1 MAINLPIVSKF
12 DDKGIKGAEKALAGF
27 GKIAAGVAAA
37 ATAAVAGIAVKSI
50 QEFAK
55 FDEQL
60 NKSLAIMGDVSEAMR
75 GEMSD
80 AAREVAKS
88 TTFSA
93 DQAAESFFF
102 LASAGLDAEAAVAA
116 MPQVA
121 KFAQAGMFDMALAT
135 DLATDAQS
143 ALGLSSKDAT
153 ENLENLTRITDVFVR
168 ANTLANTS
176 VEQLATAFTTKAGTA
191 LKTVGK
197 DVEEGAAA
205 LALFADQGVKGEIA
219 GTQLTNT
226 IFGLTDRA
234 LKAPAAFEKLGISVF
249 DAEGNMRNFAD
260 IADDL
265 GGAFQG
271 MTEEQKLAELGAL
284 GFTKQARAGV
294 LMLSGQGDKIRDYEA
309 ALRDAAGF
317 TQDVASKQLLTP
329 TAQFALLGSA
339 MNDVAIEIGSFL
351 APALGGLAGNLASLI
366 NHGMEPLTNFLETRV
381 GPAVKIAS
389 DFIGEFFAR
398 LSEGSISVAGTMEKL
413 VDAIVGFF
421 TGDGLTKLLNGFI
434 EMRAT
439 IIDAFIKVIPMVV
452 GAVVMILPAIV
463 ETIAKML
470 PTILDQAVETFNAL
484 VEAVVIVLPMLLKA
498 LLDMLPDIIKS
509 IISMLP
515 KIVESAITL
524 FTGLVTA
531 VIKVVPELIQA
542 IIDALPQI
550 IDAIIDALPQIIEA
564 GFTLFAGLATAL
576 YRAFPDIIKALL
588 ELLPGII
595 STILGLVPQL
605 ISAGF
610 ELVKGLAKGM
620 IDNIPK
626 LLGEAAKAI
635 GGALTNGVKAVF
647 QIKSPSRVFMDIGEN
662 VVTGLEEGI
671 TDNLRQ
677 LENASIGMASTV
689 TATAENN
696 MSGLSAPMPIL
707 GASQGSSGGMTLNLT
722 VNAGMGADGADI
734 GRKIVDEILRFE
746 RSSGKVFARA

>member
-27 GKIAAGVAAA
+27 GKMAAGIAAA
-37 ATAAVAGIAVKSI
+37 ATAAVAGIAIKSI

-121 KFAQAGMFDMALAT
+121 KFAQAGMFDMARAT

-143 ALGLSSKDAT
+143 ALGLSSKDAE
-153 ENLENLTRITDVFVR
+153 ENLANLTRVTDVFVR

-234 LKAPAAFEKLGISVF
+234 LKAPGAFEKLGISVF

-294 LMLSGQGDKIRDYEA
+294 LMLSGQGDKIREYES

-317 TQDVASKQLLTP
+317 TQDVAAKQLLTP

-339 MNDVAIEIGSFL
+339 MSNVAIEIGSFL

-366 NHGMEPLTNFLETRV
+366 NHGLEPLTKFLETRV
-381 GPAVKIAS
+381 GPAVAIAS

-470 PTILDQAVETFNAL
+470 PAILDQAVETFNAL
-484 VEAVVIVLPMLLKA
+484 VEAVVVVLPMLLKA

-531 VIKVVPELIQA
+531 VIEVVPELIQA

-564 GFTLFAGLATAL
+564 GFTLFTGLATAL

-595 STILGLVPQL
+595 GTILGLVPQL

-626 LLGEAAKAI
+626 LLGEAAKAV

>member
-12 DDKGIKGAEKALAGF
+12 DDKGIKNAESALAGF

-37 ATAAVAGIAVKSI
+37 ATAAVAGIAIKSI

-55 FDEQL
+55 FDEKL
-60 NKSLAIMGDVSEAMR
+60 NQSLAIMGDVSEAMR

-143 ALGLSSKDAT
+143 ALGLSSKDAE
-153 ENLENLTRITDVFVR
+153 ENLANLTRVTDVFVR

-294 LMLSGQGDKIRDYEA
+294 LMLSGQGDKIREYET

-317 TQDVASKQLLTP
+317 TEDVAAKQLLTP

-366 NHGMEPLTNFLETRV
+366 NHGLEPLTNFLETRV
-381 GPAVKIAS
+381 GPAVAIAS

-421 TGDGLTKLLNGFI
+421 TGDGLNKLLNGFV
-434 EMRAT
+434 EMRNA
-439 IIDAFIKVIPMVV
+439 IVRAFIEVIPMLVGVV
-452 GAVVMILPAIV
+452 VTILPAIV
-463 ETIAKML
+463 DTIAKML

-498 LLDMLPDIIKS
+498 LLDMLPSIIES

-515 KIVESAITL
+515 KLVESAITL

-531 VIKVVPELIQA
+531 VIEVVPELIQA

-550 IDAIIDALPQIIEA
+550 IKAIIDALPQIIEA
-564 GFTLFAGLATAL
+564 GFTLFTGLATAL

-595 STILGLVPQL
+595 GTILGFVPQL

-620 IDNIPK
+620 IDNIPR
-626 LLGEAAKAI
+626 LLGEAARAI

-647 QIKSPSRVFMDIGEN
+647 QIKSPSRVFMDIGED
-662 VVTGLEEGI
+662 VVTGLEQGI
-671 TDNLRQ
+671 TDNLRM
-677 LENASIGMASTV
+677 LENASLGMTSTV
-689 TATAENN
+689 TGTVEG
-696 MSGLSAPMPIL
+696 GLSFMGAPIPL
-707 GASQGSSGGMTLNLT
+707 TSGSSGGGNTMQLNVT
-722 VNAGMGADGADI
+722 VNAGMGADGQDI

-746 RSSGKVFARA
+746 RSSGRVFARA

>member
-1 MAINLPIVSKF
+1 VGINLPIVSKY
-12 DDKGIKGAEKALAGF
+12 DDKGIKSAEAALQNF
-27 GKIAAGVAAA
+27 GKLAAGIAAA

-60 NKSLAIMGDVSEAMR
+60 NKSLAIMGNVSDAMR
-75 GEMSD
+75 TEMSD
-80 AAREVAKS
+80 AAREVART

-102 LASAGLDAEAAVAA
+102 LASAGLDAEASIAA

-143 ALGLSSKDAT
+143 ALGLSSKDAS

-271 MTEEQKLAELGAL
+271 MSEEQKLAELGAL

-294 LMLSGQGDKIRDYEA
+294 LMLSGQGDKIREYET

-317 TQDVASKQLLTP
+317 TQDVANKQLLTP

-339 MNDVAIEIGSFL
+339 IDDIAIEIGSVL
-351 APALGGLAGNLASLI
+351 APAVGDMAGLFADLLLNVLPLVTDFMETKIVPALNTFMTGFKDLA
-366 NHGMEPLTNFLETRV
+366 V
-381 GPAVKIAS
+381 GL
-389 DFIGEFFAR
+389 R
-398 LSEGSISVAGTMEKL
+398 EGSLSIEEIFTQLIDNIVA
-413 VDAIVGFF
+413 FF
-421 TGDGLTKLLNGFI
+421 SGDGLSKLVEGFV
-434 EMRAT
+434 EMRST
-439 IIDAFIKVIPMVV
+439 IINAFIKLIPLVV
-452 GAVVMILPAIV
+452 NAIIEILPAIV
-463 ETIAKML
+463 DTLAKMI
-470 PTILDQAVETFNAL
+470 PGILDQAVETFMALVDAVVLVLPNLLNAL
-484 VEAVVIVLPMLLKA
+484 LLMLPKIIESLIG
-498 LLDMLPDIIKS
+498 MLPDI
-509 IISMLP
+509 
-515 KIVESAITL
+515 VESAVEL
-524 FTGLVTA
+524 FTGIVTA
-531 VIKVVPELIQA
+531 LIKVIPNLIETLIDA
-542 IIDALPQI
+542 MPRIVDALIDALP
-550 IDAIIDALPQIIEA
+550 LIIEA
-564 GFTLFAGLATAL
+564 AFTLFAGIITAL
-576 YRAFPDIIKALL
+576 MRQWPEIIAALGRLFPKLIGYIV
-588 ELLPGII
+588 GN
-595 STILGLVPQL
+595 VPKMVDAGFQL
-605 ISAGF
+605 I
-610 ELVKGLAKGM
+610 KGLAKGL
-620 IDNIPK
+620 IDNIPR
-626 LLGEAAKAI
+626 LLGEAAAAI
-635 GGALTNGVKAVF
+635 GNALTNGVKAVF
-647 QIKSPSRVFMDIGEN
+647 QIQSPSRVFMDIGSD
-662 VVTGLEEGI
+662 VVAGLEEGI
-671 TDNLRQ
+671 TDNLRM
-677 LENASIGMASTV
+677 LENASLGMASTV
-689 TATAENN
+689 TGTVE
-696 MSGLSAPMPIL
+696 SGLSNMATPIPLRAP
-707 GASQGSSGGMTLNLT
+707 SQGSGGGLQLNVT

-734 GRKIVDEILRFE
+734 GRKIVDEIIKFE
-746 RSSGKVFARA
+746 RSSGRVFARA

>member
-27 GKIAAGVAAA
+27 GKMAAGIAAA
-37 ATAAVAGIAVKSI
+37 ATAAVAGIAIKSI

-121 KFAQAGMFDMALAT
+121 KFAQAGMFDMARAT

-143 ALGLSSKDAT
+143 ALGLSSKDAE
-153 ENLENLTRITDVFVR
+153 ENLANLTRVTDVFVR

-234 LKAPAAFEKLGISVF
+234 LKAPGAFEKLGISVF

-294 LMLSGQGDKIRDYEA
+294 LMLSGQGDKIREYES

-317 TQDVASKQLLTP
+317 TQDVAAKQLLTP

-339 MNDVAIEIGSFL
+339 MSNVAIEIGSFL

-366 NHGMEPLTNFLETRV
+366 NHGLEPLTNFLETRV
-381 GPAVKIAS
+381 GPAVAIAS

-421 TGDGLTKLLNGFI
+421 TGDGLNKLLNGFV
-434 EMRAT
+434 EMRNT
-439 IIDAFIKVIPMVV
+439 IVRAFIEVIPMLVGVV
-452 GAVVMILPAIV
+452 VTILPAIV
-463 ETIAKML
+463 DTIAKML
-470 PTILDQAVETFNAL
+470 PKILDQAVETFNAL

-524 FTGLVTA
+524 FTGIITA
-531 VIKVVPELIQA
+531 LIEVIPDIIETL
-542 IIDALPQI
+542 IDAMPRI
-550 IDAIIDALPQIIEA
+550 VDALINALPLIIEA
-564 GFTLFAGLATAL
+564 AFTLFAGIITAL
-576 YRAFPDIIKALL
+576 MRQWP
-588 ELLPGII
+588 EII
-595 STILGLVPQL
+595 SALGRLFPKLVGAIIGHVPKMVDAGFQL
-605 ISAGF
+605 I
-610 ELVKGLAKGM
+610 KGLAKGL
-620 IDNIPK
+620 IDNIPRI
-626 LLGEAAKAI
+626 LGEAAAAI
-635 GGALTNGVKAVF
+635 GNALTNGVKAVF
-647 QIKSPSRVFMDIGEN
+647 QIKSPSRVFMDIGED
-662 VVTGLEEGI
+662 VVTGLEQGI
-671 TDNLRQ
+671 TDNLRM
-677 LENASIGMASTV
+677 LENASLGMTSTV
-689 TATAENN
+689 TGTVEG
-696 MSGLSAPMPIL
+696 GLSSMGAPIPL
-707 GASQGSSGGMTLNLT
+707 TGGSSGGGNTMQLNVT
-722 VNAGMGADGADI
+722 VNAGMGADGQDI
-734 GRKIVDEILRFE
+734 GRKIVDEIIKFE
-746 RSSGKVFARA
+746 RSSGRVFARA

>member
-143 ALGLSSKDAT
+143 ALGLSSKDAE
-153 ENLENLTRITDVFVR
+153 ENLDNLTRVTDVFVR

>member
-143 ALGLSSKDAT
+143 ALGLSSKDAE
-153 ENLENLTRITDVFVR
+153 ENLANLTRVTDVFVR

-294 LMLSGQGDKIRDYEA
+294 LMLSGQGDKIRDYES

-351 APALGGLAGNLASLI
+351 TPALGGLAGNLASLI

-381 GPAVKIAS
+381 GPAVETAS
-389 DFIGEFFAR
+389 FFIGDFFAR

-421 TGDGLTKLLNGFI
+421 TGEGLTKLLNGFI

-498 LLDMLPDIIKS
+498 LLDMLPEIIKS

-531 VIKVVPELIQA
+531 VIEVVPELIQA

-564 GFTLFAGLATAL
+564 GFTLFTGLATAL

-595 STILGLVPQL
+595 GTILGLVPQL